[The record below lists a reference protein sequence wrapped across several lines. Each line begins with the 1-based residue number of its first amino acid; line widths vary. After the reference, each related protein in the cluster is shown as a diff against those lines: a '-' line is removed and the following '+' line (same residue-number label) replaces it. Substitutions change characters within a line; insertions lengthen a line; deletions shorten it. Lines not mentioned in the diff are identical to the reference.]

1 MYNKTMY
8 VKKMFILAD
17 GNTTLDRDLVPYL
30 VDRKQLIIYMTIVN
44 SVLTYCSGHME
55 QR

>member
-1 MYNKTMY
+1 ML
-8 VKKMFILAD
+8 ILPA

-30 VDRKQLIIYMTIVN
+30 VDRKQLIINMNIVK
-44 SVLTYCSGHME
+44 SVLTNFRSDME